1 MFYGD
6 VEGWMDMQG
15 IRLSTPR
22 LDLVAVGKV
31 SVIVSIEAIVGIAV
45 AVINVVVTAIGI
57 TRVVVVAVVI
67 IVSGGW
73 WCCDVGRWGGWGSER
88 FRCASDGD
96 GGRSGFVVASRRG
109 VGGGSRDGDNDT
121 ASWNHRHLNLLADA
135 ENLFR

>member
-1 MFYGD
+1 MFDDD

-15 IRLSTPR
+15 IRLSTPH

-31 SVIVSIEAIVGIAV
+31 SVIVSIEAIVGIAIT
-45 AVINVVVTAIGI
+45 VINVVVTAIGI

-73 WCCDVGRWGGWGSER
+73 WCCDVGGWGGWSSER
-88 FRCASDGD
+88 FRWGSDGD
-96 GGRSGFVVASRRG
+96 GSRSGFVVASRRG

-121 ASWNHRHLNLLADA
+121 ASWDHRHLNLLADA